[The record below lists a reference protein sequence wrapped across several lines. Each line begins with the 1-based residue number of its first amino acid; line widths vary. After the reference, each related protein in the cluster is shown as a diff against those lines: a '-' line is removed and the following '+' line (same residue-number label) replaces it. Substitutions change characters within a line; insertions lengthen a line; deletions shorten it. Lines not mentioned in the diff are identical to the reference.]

1 MKINLE
7 NKYKILLENWEVKT
21 KTLWEILSVSPK
33 TILYFYTRDNSSGCS
48 VENRD
53 FSCMKDEFLTFWFQL
68 VWVSKDSIESHKQFK
83 LNYNLDIPL
92 ISDEDLVL
100 HNEFWLYTEKSRFWK
115 TVMTVDRSTFFLDS
129 EWNILKEYR
138 KIRAKNHV
146 KTILKELKKASK

>member
-1 MKINLE
+1 
-7 NKYKILLENWEVKT
+7 
-21 KTLWEILSVSPK
+21 
-33 TILYFYTRDNSSGCS
+33 
-48 VENRD
+48 
-53 FSCMKDEFLTFWFQL
+53 MKDEFLAFWFQL

-100 HNEFWLYTEKSRFWK
+100 HNELWLYTEKSRFWK